1 MKIVK
6 QGFVSPKAKN
16 NFRYNAWPTVISL
29 SDGTLLAG
37 WSGDRFKHICPF
49 GRVMMSRSLDGGY
62 TWLPPY
68 CVQDTPLDDRDAGL
82 LQVGDRIIMTSV
94 TNNRDMQRKYLD
106 HWLHA
111 PSTPEKKAFVSSYI
125 ELITD
130 EDEEKYLGPT
140 ISVSTDNASS
150 FSDPKIIPLTCPHGP
165 MKTSDG
171 RILFVGKLSTYS
183 GLTNFENGIYIME
196 LDKELNII
204 DPLRLIATLPE
215 DLDPTSDWSEPHAA
229 EMPNGDILVFIRL
242 ESKYDDVHTLY
253 TMRST
258 DGGKTFSKPVC
269 TGWSGYPAHIFVDSK
284 QRVIVTHGCRHSE
297 NMGIRARVSYDNGYT
312 FGEEIVLRGDGLDW
326 DLGYPST
333 TENAQGQLV
342 TVYYMKEIDDVN
354 ENRIQ
359 YTIWEI

>member
-1 MKIVK
+1 MKIIK

-16 NFRYNAWPTVISL
+16 NFRYNAWPTVLGL
-29 SDGTLLAG
+29 SDGTLLAA

-94 TNNRDMQRKYLD
+94 TNNREMQRKYLD

-111 PSTPEKKAFVSSYI
+111 PNTPEKKAFVSSYI

-130 EDEEKYLGPT
+130 EDEERYLGPT
-140 ISVSTDNASS
+140 ISLSTDNANS
-150 FSDPKIIPLTCPHGP
+150 FSDPKRIPLTCPHGP

-171 RILFVGKLSTYS
+171 KILFIGKLSTYS
-183 GLTNFENGIYIME
+183 GRPDLEDGINIME
-196 LDKELNII
+196 LDANLNVIRE
-204 DPLRLIATLPE
+204 PRLIAPLPE
-215 DLDPTSDWSEPHAA
+215 GFDPRTDWSEPHAA

-242 ESKYDDVHTLY
+242 NSKYDDVHTVY

-258 DGGKTFSKPVC
+258 DGGKTFSKAAP
-269 TGWSGYPAHIFVDSK
+269 TGWIGYPAHIFVDSK
-284 QRVIVTHGCRHSE
+284 GRVIVTYGCRHTE
-297 NMGIRARVSYDNGYT
+297 KMTIIARVSYDNGYT
-312 FGEEIVLRGDGLDW
+312 FGDEIVLRDDGIDW

-333 TENAQGQLV
+333 TENHLGQLV